1 MQIVTAAAHL
11 GALAGAEDGGQL
23 NDKLAFF
30 AQPKLLVIDALGYLL
45 LEQRGAHLQGG
56 ADPELARRGDRL
68 PATLKAAES
77 RRNGLGEP
85 GRDQDRIRLG
95 IAP

>member
-23 NDKLAFF
+23 NDMLAFF

-45 LEQRGAHLQGG
+45 LEQRGAHHEEIACQPRSKQRNHAEMASGSQGG
-56 ADPELARRGDRL
+56 IRIASAFG
-68 PATLKAAES
+68 S
-77 RRNGLGEP
+77 RRIE
-85 GRDQDRIRLG
+85 
-95 IAP
+95 